1 MFKSQSEEW
10 IPGLDITNR
19 GLGREFPS
27 SEKES
32 YFHKNL
38 KNGRKEWA
46 DLLKWWIKVQKA
58 LNCL

>member
-1 MFKSQSEEW
+1 M
-10 IPGLDITNR
+10 DITNR